1 MIMIYG
7 PAGAGKSTQGQLLA
21 EKLGRKWL
29 SAGQIIRDSGRFE
42 EFTKQGKMIDEKL
55 LVDLISEQVR
65 QATNEGKN
73 VVFDGQP
80 GTAQQVKYLKESG
93 LLGEVELVIRLEAP
107 ENVLRER
114 LMQRGRADDNDAV
127 WREKFD
133 YFEQKIYTF
142 LHLLEV
148 EKVPILVIDGVGT
161 TEEVLQRILFGI
173 RSLR

>member
-1 MIMIYG
+1 M
-7 PAGAGKSTQGQLLA
+7 
-21 EKLGRKWL
+21 
-29 SAGQIIRDSGRFE
+29 
-42 EFTKQGKMIDEKL
+42 
-55 LVDLISEQVR
+55 
-65 QATNEGKN
+65 
-73 VVFDGQP
+73 
-80 GTAQQVKYLKESG
+80 KYLKESG
-93 LLGEVELVIRLEAP
+93 LLGEVELVIRLEVP

-148 EKVPILVIDGVGT
+148 EKVPILAIDGVGT
-161 TEEVLQRILFGI
+161 TEEVLQRILSGI